1 MLCTHCDL
9 LDIARCDISVKKK
22 EVDVDEKALPILPA
36 GLGHVSVTFS
46 ASRSGVRVA
55 GETGRG
61 SAIVFGQIKVERFVI
76 TDYLRNSDGFS
87 AWHMVGH
94 GVHLYL
100 KLLARG
106 EVGEGEGG
114 GGAGDCNWG
123 APGSGA
129 CLAKG
134 AVLDVVLRVQRGDG
148 CLPAQAHSVVLVTI
162 GIL

>member
-1 MLCTHCDL
+1 M
-9 LDIARCDISVKKK
+9 
-22 EVDVDEKALPILPA
+22 
-36 GLGHVSVTFS
+36 
-46 ASRSGVRVA
+46 RVA

-87 AWHMVGH
+87 AGHMVGH

-114 GGAGDCNWG
+114 GGAGDCDWG

-148 CLPAQAHSVVLVTI
+148 CLPSQAHSVVLVTI

>member
-1 MLCTHCDL
+1 M
-9 LDIARCDISVKKK
+9 
-22 EVDVDEKALPILPA
+22 
-36 GLGHVSVTFS
+36 SVTFS

-114 GGAGDCNWG
+114 GGAGDCDWG